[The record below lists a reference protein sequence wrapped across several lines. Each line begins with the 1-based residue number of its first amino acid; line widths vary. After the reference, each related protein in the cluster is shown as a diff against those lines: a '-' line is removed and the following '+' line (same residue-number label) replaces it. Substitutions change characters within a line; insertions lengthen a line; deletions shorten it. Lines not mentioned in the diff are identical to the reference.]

1 MSRSPT
7 ICSRA
12 RRACSSP
19 SWACGPGG
27 RGVGSRFL
35 TWSRHGRPRGSVD
48 MHREIMLPRADGT
61 LDSYTPVGEPV
72 AVAPSAPSSSRVAYA
87 AAHVVCDPLADNDP
101 TLDVDLDWEATLSY
115 RRYLWSLGLSVAE
128 AMDTAQRGM
137 GLGWETS
144 RELIRRSIAEA
155 RAVGGDIASGAGTDH
170 LDPAQEAT
178 LSEIKSAYEEQCAFV
193 EGEGGRVILMA
204 SRALA
209 ASAESPVD
217 YAAVYGAILSQI
229 SSPVIIHWLGEM
241 FDPALSGYWG
251 HRDLDAATEV
261 CLSIID
267 DYAEK
272 IDGIKVSLLDAGR
285 EVEIRRRL
293 PDGVRMYTG
302 DDFNYPDLIQ
312 GDEEGFSHAL
322 LGIFDAIAPAA
333 SAALQALDAGDTGRY
348 EKILD
353 PTVPLS
359 RHIFQAPTRYY
370 KTGVVFLAYINGHQD
385 HFRMVGGQESA
396 RSVVHLSELFV
407 LADRAGLLPD
417 PDLALER
424 MRRVLSVA
432 GVA

>member
-1 MSRSPT
+1 M
-7 ICSRA
+7 
-12 RRACSSP
+12 
-19 SWACGPGG
+19 
-27 RGVGSRFL
+27 L
-35 TWSRHGRPRGSVD
+35 
-48 MHREIMLPRADGT
+48 REILLPRSDGT
-61 LDSYTPVGEPV
+61 LHSYAPVGEPV
-72 AVAPSAPSSSRVAYA
+72 AVTPTPPPRSRVAYA

-101 TLDVDLDWEATLSY
+101 TIDADLDWEATLAY

-137 GLGWETS
+137 GLGWDTS

-155 RAVGGDIASGAGTDH
+155 QAESGDLACGAGTDH
-170 LDPAQEAT
+170 LDPIDTTT
-178 LSEIKSAYEEQCAFV
+178 LSDIKGAYEEQCAF

-209 ASAESPVD
+209 ASAESPED
-217 YAAVYGAILSQI
+217 YSEVYGAILSQV

-241 FDPALSGYWG
+241 FDPALGGYWG

-293 PDGVRMYTG
+293 PEGVRMYTG
-302 DDFNYPDLIQ
+302 DDFDYPDLIQ
-312 GDEEGFSHAL
+312 GDEVGFSHAL

-333 SAALQALDAGDTGRY
+333 TAALQALDAGDTDRY
-348 EKILD
+348 EKILA
-353 PTVPLS
+353 PTVTLS
-359 RHIFQAPTRYY
+359 RHIFKAPTRYY

-385 HFRMVGGQESA
+385 HFRMVGGQEGA
-396 RSVVHLSELFV
+396 RSVTHLAQLFV
-407 LADRAGLLPD
+407 LADRAGLLHD
-417 PDLALER
+417 PDLAAER
-424 MRRVLSVA
+424 MRHMLAVA
-432 GVA
+432 GVT

>member
-1 MSRSPT
+1 VPERILLP
-7 ICSRA
+7 RYDGEL
-12 RRACSSP
+12 SSYV
-19 SWACGPGG
+19 PGSHPP
-27 RGVGSRFL
+27 VVPPE
-35 TWSRHGRPRGSVD
+35 GRPG
-48 MHREIMLPRADGT
+48 
-61 LDSYTPVGEPV
+61 
-72 AVAPSAPSSSRVAYA
+72 SRVAYA
-87 AAHVVCDPLADNDP
+87 AAHVVCDPLADNNP
-101 TLDVDLDWEATLSY
+101 TLDADLDWDATLAY

-144 RELIRRSIAEA
+144 QALIRRSLAEA
-155 RAVGGDIASGAGTDH
+155 RAEGGDIACGAGTDH
-170 LDPAQEAT
+170 LEPSEGIT
-178 LSEIKSAYEEQCAFV
+178 LQDVKSAYEEQCAFV

-209 ASAESPVD
+209 AYAESSDD
-217 YAAVYGAILSQI
+217 YAEVYGAVLSQV

-261 CLSIID
+261 CLSIIHD
-267 DYAEK
+267 HAK
-272 IDGIKVSLLDAGR
+272 KVDGIKISLLDAGR
-285 EVEIRRRL
+285 EVEIRRLL

-302 DDFNYPDLIQ
+302 DDFNYPDLIR

-333 SAALQALDAGDTGRY
+333 SAALQALDAGDIGRY
-348 EKILD
+348 EEIFA

-359 RHIFQAPTRYY
+359 RLIFKAPTRYY

-407 LADRAGLLPD
+407 LADRAGLLPN
-417 PDLALER
+417 PDLSSER
-424 MRRVLSVA
+424 MCRVLAVA
-432 GVA
+432 GVS

>member
-1 MSRSPT
+1 
-7 ICSRA
+7 
-12 RRACSSP
+12 
-19 SWACGPGG
+19 
-27 RGVGSRFL
+27 
-35 TWSRHGRPRGSVD
+35 
-48 MHREIMLPRADGT
+48 
-61 LDSYTPVGEPV
+61 
-72 AVAPSAPSSSRVAYA
+72 
-87 AAHVVCDPLADNDP
+87 
-101 TLDVDLDWEATLSY
+101 
-115 RRYLWSLGLSVAE
+115 
-128 AMDTAQRGM
+128 M

-170 LDPAQEAT
+170 LDPTDVAT

-209 ASAESPVD
+209 ARAESPED
-217 YAAVYGAILSQI
+217 YAEVYGAILSRV

-267 DYAEK
+267 DYADK
-272 IDGIKVSLLDAGR
+272 IDGIKVSLLDADR
-285 EVEIRRRL
+285 EVDIRRRL

-302 DDFNYPDLIQ
+302 DDFDYPDLIR
-312 GDEEGFSHAL
+312 GDEVGFSHAL

-348 EKILD
+348 EKILA

-359 RHIFQAPTRYY
+359 RHTFRAPTRYY

-385 HFRMVGGQESA
+385 HFRMVGGQEAA
-396 RSVVHLSELFV
+396 RSVTHLSELFV
-407 LADRAGLLPD
+407 LADRAGLLHD

>member
-1 MSRSPT
+1 MPERILLP
-7 ICSRA
+7 RYDGEL
-12 RRACSSP
+12 SSYV
-19 SWACGPGG
+19 PGSHPP
-27 RGVGSRFL
+27 VVPPE
-35 TWSRHGRPRGSVD
+35 GRP
-48 MHREIMLPRADGT
+48 E
-61 LDSYTPVGEPV
+61 
-72 AVAPSAPSSSRVAYA
+72 SRVAYA
-87 AAHVVCDPLADNDP
+87 AAHVVCDPLADNNP
-101 TLDVDLDWEATLSY
+101 TLDADLDWEATLSY

-144 RELIRRSIAEA
+144 RELIWRSIAEA
-155 RAVGGDIASGAGTDH
+155 RAEGGEIACGAGTDH
-170 LDPAQEAT
+170 LDPTEEAT
-178 LSEIKSAYEEQCAFV
+178 LSDIKRAYQEQCAFV

-209 ASAESPVD
+209 ARAESPDD
-217 YAAVYGAILSQI
+217 YAEVYGAILSQV

-261 CLSIID
+261 CLSIIHD
-267 DYAEK
+267 HAK
-272 IDGIKVSLLDAGR
+272 KVDGIKISLLDAGR
-285 EVEIRRRL
+285 EVEIRRLL

-302 DDFNYPDLIQ
+302 DDFNYPDLIR

-322 LGIFDAIAPAA
+322 LGIFDAIAPSA
-333 SAALQALDAGDTGRY
+333 SAALHALDAGDTGRY
-348 EKILD
+348 EEILA

-396 RSVVHLSELFV
+396 RSVVHLSELFI

-417 PDLALER
+417 PDLSSER
-424 MRRVLSVA
+424 MCRVLAVA
-432 GVA
+432 GVS

>member
-1 MSRSPT
+1 
-7 ICSRA
+7 
-12 RRACSSP
+12 
-19 SWACGPGG
+19 
-27 RGVGSRFL
+27 
-35 TWSRHGRPRGSVD
+35 
-48 MHREIMLPRADGT
+48 MLPRADGA
-61 LDSYTPVGEPV
+61 LHSYAPVGDPV
-72 AVAPSAPSSSRVAYA
+72 DIAPAAPPRSRVAYA

-101 TLDVDLDWEATLSY
+101 TIDANLDWEATLSY

-155 RAVGGDIASGAGTDH
+155 RAEGGEIACGAGTDH
-170 LDPAQEAT
+170 LDPTHVAT
-178 LSEIKSAYEEQCAFV
+178 LSEIESAYEEQCAFV

-209 ASAESPVD
+209 AHAESPED
-217 YAAVYGAILSQI
+217 YAEVYGAILSQV

-251 HRDLDAATEV
+251 HRNLDAATEV
-261 CLSIID
+261 CLSIIG
-267 DYAEK
+267 DYTGK
-272 IDGIKVSLLDAGR
+272 IDGIKVSLLDASR
-285 EVEIRRRL
+285 EVGIRRRL

-302 DDFNYPDLIQ
+302 DDFDYPDLIL
-312 GDEEGFSHAL
+312 GDDQGFSHAL

-333 SAALQALDAGDTGRY
+333 SAALQALDAGDTDRY
-348 EKILD
+348 EKILA

-396 RSVVHLSELFV
+396 RSVKHLSELFV
-407 LADRAGLLPD
+407 LADRAGLLHN
-417 PDLALER
+417 PDLAAER